1 VALAVDASS
10 PALVTGDT
18 PRVTASFTAPADS
31 LLVALCSSNSGSVT
45 HSVTNTGGSLTWTS
59 RVKRDILDS
68 GGNVPA
74 VEIFTAPAVSSVAR
88 TVTLTS
94 SAGGDFVV
102 LKVLVITGV
111 ELAGPVGASGEG
123 SSSTAN
129 LTPNVYTSTGRGSLA
144 VGIAADEN
152 QAGTVTSSDVGYA
165 WNVSGETS
173 GIAVHKAA
181 TTPTPGS
188 TVTLNFNGASGSRLW
203 NWCAIEILGKPDVPR
218 ATVLRPAGA
227 VHRAASW

>member
-1 VALAVDASS
+1 MALVVHSSS
-10 PALVTGDT
+10 PALVTGDK
-18 PRVTASFTAPADS
+18 PRTTASFTAPADS
-31 LLVALCSSNSGSVT
+31 LLVALVSSNAGTTT
-45 HSVTNTGGSLTWTS
+45 HTMSSTGGTLTWTS

-74 VEIFTAPAVSSVAR
+74 VEIFTAPAASSAAR
-88 TVTLTS
+88 TVTATS
-94 SAGGDFVV
+94 VFGTFVT

-111 ELAGPVGASGEG
+111 ELSVPVGATGEG
-123 SSSTAN
+123 SSSTAS
-129 LTPNVYTSTGRGSLA
+129 LTPNVYTSTGKNSLA

-152 QAGTVTSSDVGYA
+152 QAGAVTSSDVGYA

-188 TVTLNFNGASGSRLW
+188 TVTLNFNGSGSRLW
-203 NWCAIEILGKPDVPR
+203 NWAAIEVLAAPDLPR
-218 ATVLRPAGA
+218 AAVFRPTGA